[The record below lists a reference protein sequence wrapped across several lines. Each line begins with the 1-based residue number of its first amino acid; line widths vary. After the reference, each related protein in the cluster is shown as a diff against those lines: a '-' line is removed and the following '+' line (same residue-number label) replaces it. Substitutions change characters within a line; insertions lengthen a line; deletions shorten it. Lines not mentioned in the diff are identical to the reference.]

1 MQKGKFVKEYELMCE
16 SVDCNDRLRPN
27 SFMGIAQEVADF
39 DAERLGFGYR
49 QLQPHNKAWILARMH
64 FSIPEPATWKENVRV
79 ETWHRGTQGP
89 YFVRDYVLRGED
101 GNIKV
106 TGVSSWVILDTK
118 SRKME
123 RISDILSLIS
133 TDASCDESTGDLCP
147 KIVFPRN
154 TERKACC
161 TRVVSWS
168 DIDHNGHTN
177 NAMYISW
184 AIDCLP
190 AERTMKGWC
199 KEVFINFSR
208 ETMLGDMIDLYVA
221 ETAPG
226 TYTVEGECGGAVSF
240 TARLVY

>member
-1 MQKGKFVKEYELMCE
+1 MMDGKFIKSYEMMCE

-49 QLQPHNKAWILARMH
+49 QLHPHNKAWIIARMH
-64 FSIPEPATWKENVRV
+64 FSILNPAVWKEKVSV

-89 YFVRDYVLRGED
+89 FFVRDYVLRGED

-106 TGVSSWVILDTK
+106 SGVSSWVILDTIE
-118 SRKME
+118 RKME
-123 RISDILSLIS
+123 RISDISALV
-133 TDASCDESTGDLCP
+133 SCEATCKESTGDLCP

-154 TERKACC
+154 AERQICC
-161 TRVVSWS
+161 TREVSYS

-190 AERTMKGWC
+190 AERTMNDWC

-208 ETMLGDMIDLYVA
+208 ETRIGDKIVLYMV
-221 ETAPG
+221 ETVPG
-226 TYTVEGECGGAVSF
+226 TFIIEGECNGAVSF
-240 TARLVY
+240 TAKLIY